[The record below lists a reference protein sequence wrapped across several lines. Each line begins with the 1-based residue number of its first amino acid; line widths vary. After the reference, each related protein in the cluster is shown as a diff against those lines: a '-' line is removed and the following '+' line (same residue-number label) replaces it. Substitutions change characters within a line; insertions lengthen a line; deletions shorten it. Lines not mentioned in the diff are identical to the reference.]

1 MYPVNLFHTAKV
13 IIFFDMAMIF
23 LPFGM
28 IFYNSD
34 INFDVKLYESIVE
47 LIVSAIETPLFYS
60 GVHRWAD
67 RQHTNATVWAKI
79 LDKS

>member
-1 MYPVNLFHTAKV
+1 
-13 IIFFDMAMIF
+13 MAMIF

-34 INFDVKLYESIVE
+34 INFDVRLYESIVE

-60 GVHRWAD
+60 GVHRRAD

>member
-13 IIFFDMAMIF
+13 IIFFDIAMIF

-34 INFDVKLYESIVE
+34 INFGVRLYESIVE
-47 LIVSAIETPLFYS
+47 LIVSAIETSPF
-60 GVHRWAD
+60 
-67 RQHTNATVWAKI
+67 
-79 LDKS
+79 